1 MENLNILK
9 NIKNLQKYELE
20 NADNSDNGCESLL
33 VEEYNETS
41 SKFPNIP
48 LYLYFYK
55 GSSSPIKCPK

>member
-55 GSSSPIKCPK
+55 GSFSPIKCPK